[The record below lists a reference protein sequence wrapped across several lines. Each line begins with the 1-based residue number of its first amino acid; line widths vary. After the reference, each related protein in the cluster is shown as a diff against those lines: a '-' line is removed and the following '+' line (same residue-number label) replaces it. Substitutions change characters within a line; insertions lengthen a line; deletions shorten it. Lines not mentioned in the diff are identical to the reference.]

1 MSCFTQEASRKLS
14 DRSPFFCGCQPGSRK
29 ISHHMVIKMVIKSP
43 ASFGHEHLFNMGCK
57 MKFPHWCSGWNQE
70 TNDQSHRKKGSM
82 ATYPRYNTWK
92 QIHVTFFHWWKKSC
106 YQPGMRTKPVVNNGI
121 SNYQA
126 QLVATGFLFTSRTY
140 EKTWDHFGL
149 VLVFW

>member
-1 MSCFTQEASRKLS
+1 MSCFTQEASRKIS
-14 DRSPFFCGCQPGSRK
+14 DRSPFFWLSARQQENF
-29 ISHHMVIKMVIKSP
+29 HHMVIKMVIKNP
-43 ASFGHEHLFNMGCK
+43 ASFGHEHLFNIAVRWSSLIDAPDGIK
-57 MKFPHWCSGWNQE
+57 KPTIRAIE
-70 TNDQSHRKKGSM
+70 KKGQWLP
-82 ATYPRYNTWK
+82 YPRYNTWK

>member
-1 MSCFTQEASRKLS
+1 MSCFTQEASRKVSEPFSWWWLS
-14 DRSPFFCGCQPGSRK
+14 ARQQENFHPV
-29 ISHHMVIKMVIKSP
+29 VIKMVIKNP
-43 ASFGHEHLFNMGCK
+43 ASFGHEHLFNIAVRWGSLIDAPDGI
-57 MKFPHWCSGWNQE
+57 KFFQRSEPW
-70 TNDQSHRKKGSM
+70 KKRVNG
-82 ATYPRYNTWK
+82 YVPRYNTW
-92 QIHVTFFHWWKKSC
+92 QHIHVTFFHWWKKSC